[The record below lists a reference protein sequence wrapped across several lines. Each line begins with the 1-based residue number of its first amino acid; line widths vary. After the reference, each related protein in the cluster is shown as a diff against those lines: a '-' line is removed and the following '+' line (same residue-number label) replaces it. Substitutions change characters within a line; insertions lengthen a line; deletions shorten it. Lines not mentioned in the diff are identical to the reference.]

1 MAKSTSKLFKETDD
15 NKLAKA
21 LNGAVEEEVKQMSE
35 EIASEEEKKEALNI
49 LFDNDADLFYIDD
62 DGIIDGKPT
71 DLMTE
76 GLNSVLF
83 GPKTVT
89 LYMDWLLKHHFDF
102 NNLIKPLTSSGLT
115 THKPLPSN
123 LYVV

>member
-1 MAKSTSKLFKETDD
+1 M
-15 NKLAKA
+15 
-21 LNGAVEEEVKQMSE
+21 
-35 EIASEEEKKEALNI
+35 
-49 LFDNDADLFYIDD
+49 FYIDD

-102 NNLIKPLTSSGLT
+102 NNLIKRKLA
-115 THKPLPSN
+115 LPAPPDM
-123 LYVV
+123 YKID